1 MYIEAMSEIAELTER
16 LRAFRQ
22 MRDWDQFHHP
32 KDIAVSIV
40 LEACELLEHFQWK
53 TNEQAEEYIRL
64 NREEIGDEAADV
76 LIYLIQFCDRAGIDL
91 AAAVQRKIEKNE
103 KNYPADRVKGSAK
116 KYTEYEKL

>member
-116 KYTEYEKL
+116 KYTEYEKP

>member
-1 MYIEAMSEIAELTER
+1 MSEIAELTER

-76 LIYLIQFCDRAGIDL
+76 LIYLIQFCYRAGIDL

>member
-1 MYIEAMSEIAELTER
+1 M
-16 LRAFRQ
+16 
-22 MRDWDQFHHP
+22 
-32 KDIAVSIV
+32 
-40 LEACELLEHFQWK
+40 
-53 TNEQAEEYIRL
+53 
-64 NREEIGDEAADV
+64 